1 MKMYT
6 TYLPYGIFGLLL
18 LIGSSHTKSQTA
30 GDTGC
35 RIHSVADLHEFFQYS
50 EDRIPLVC
58 GHRGG
63 AGAGLPENAT
73 ATFEHTL
80 SQETVFFE
88 VDPRLTKDSVIVVL
102 HDATLDRT
110 TTGQGKLS
118 DYTYEEVQALFLKDA
133 DGRATSYKVPL
144 LEDVIQWARGKTV
157 LMLDKKDV
165 PLPMLYD
172 VITKNRAESYVIVS
186 AYSVEEAKFY
196 HDRNKDIMIEAFI
209 TSHKRFEQYDE
220 SGISWKNIIAYVS
233 QPKSKDLYDKIH
245 ERGAMVMVYTAR
257 VFDKLPDKAQRG
269 DAYREIIAN
278 GADILL
284 SDRPVEAAQAI
295 KGLWPKESNKVRF
308 FKKVN

>member
-1 MKMYT
+1 MYKVC
-6 TYLPYGIFGLLL
+6 LPYGIFGLLL
-18 LIGSSHTKSQTA
+18 LIGSGDVKSQA
-30 GDTGC
+30 VGDIGYH
-35 RIHSVADLHEFFQYS
+35 IHSVADLHEFFQYS

-63 AGAGLPENAT
+63 ADVGLPENAIV
-73 ATFEHTL
+73 TFEHTL

-88 VDPRLTKDSVIVVL
+88 VDPRLTKDSVVVVL

-110 TTGQGKLS
+110 TTGKGKLS
-118 DYTYEEVQALFLKDA
+118 DYTYEELKSLFLKDT
-133 DGRATSYKVPL
+133 DGNATAYKIPL
-144 LEDVIQWARGKTV
+144 LEDVIKWARGKTI

-172 VITKNRAESYVIVS
+172 VITKNKAESYVIVS

-209 TSHKRFEQYDE
+209 TSHKRFEEYDE

-233 QPKSKDLYDKIH
+233 QPKSKELYDRIH
-245 ERGAMVMVYTAR
+245 ERGAMVMVYTAK
-257 VFDKLPDKAQRG
+257 VFDKLPDKVQRE

-278 GADILL
+278 GADIIL

-295 KGLWPKESNKVRF
+295 KESWPQTSNKKKF
-308 FKKVN
+308 FKGVK